1 MTLTQKNTFNFLAVL
16 LVCFGV
22 GVISVAQD
30 QAAKEKTA
38 PSQAQANELPVGIVA
53 EQPAEGPFVKVD
65 NGFMVPY
72 TAKIPGSEIE
82 FSMVPIAGG
91 KFTMGSPDD
100 EDDRGDNEGPQF
112 EVTVEPF
119 WMAKHEVTWAEYKK
133 YMSMDEAFKQ
143 FREKGLRRVTAKNR
157 VDGVTAPSS
166 LYDPGFTYSAGD
178 DDDQP
183 AASMTQ
189 YAAKQYTKWLS
200 LLTESF
206 YRLPTEAEWEYACRA
221 GTTTAYYFGDDAD
234 LLDDHAWHID
244 NSDDERKTVGSLK
257 PNPWGLYDMY
267 GNVAEWVLDEVVE
280 EGYTHVEAG
289 ASVTAEKAFR
299 KPTKVESRVIR
310 GGSFELEV
318 EFCRSASRIGS
329 EDNEWKDEDPHFPK
343 SPWWFTSSPGLGVG
357 FRIMRPYKAPE
368 TRELRDEFWKADVKA
383 IVLSSRKRIYEE
395 GKGADGTVD
404 PKLPGELKKFA
415 EEKAKGGK

>member
-1 MTLTQKNTFNFLAVL
+1 MRLFCLTFVCVFSACIAPGATVL
-16 LVCFGV
+16 
-22 GVISVAQD
+22 AQD
-30 QAAKEKTA
+30 SETQ
-38 PSQAQANELPVGIVA
+38 PSKLPVGIVA
-53 EQPAEGPFVKVD
+53 EQPSEGPFVKVE

-72 TAKIPGSEIE
+72 TAKIPGTEIE

-100 EDDRGDNEGPQF
+100 EDDREDCEGPQF
-112 EVTVEPF
+112 EVVVEPF

-133 YMSMDEAFKQ
+133 YMSMDEAFKK
-143 FREKGLRRVTAKNR
+143 FREKGLRRVTSKNR
-157 VDGVTAPSS
+157 VDAVTAPSS

-178 DDDQP
+178 GDDQP

-189 YAAKQYTKWLS
+189 FAAKQYTKWLS

-221 GTTTAYYFGDDAD
+221 GTKTAYYFGDDVD
-234 LLDDHAWHID
+234 LLDEHAWHIE
-244 NSDDERKTVGSLK
+244 NSEDERHPVGQLK

-267 GNVAEWVLDEVVE
+267 GNVSEWVLDEVSE

-289 ASVTAEKAFR
+289 VTVSAEAAFR
-299 KPTKVESRVIR
+299 KPTKVDSRAVR

-318 EFCRSASRIGS
+318 EYCRSAARLASVDS
-329 EDNEWKDEDPHFPK
+329 DWKDEDPHFPK

-357 FRIMRPYKAPE
+357 FRIMRPLSVPG
-368 TRELRDEFWKADVKA
+368 TRELRDEFWKADVKLT
-383 IVLSSRKRIYEE
+383 VLSARKRIYEE
-395 GKGADGTVD
+395 GKGADSTVD
-404 PKLPGELKKFA
+404 PKMPAELEKMA
-415 EEKAKGGK
+415 EEKLNSKK